1 MNALAVTALGI
12 IALSTGISAAAD
24 RVFTVRTPPSRGTGH
39 YQANRKPL
47 EPNPLLKLPIGSIRP
62 DGWLRTQLKLEADG
76 FTGRLP
82 EVSSF
87 CKFQGNA
94 WVTPGG
100 EGDNGWEEVPYWLKG
115 FGDLGYVLGDKRI
128 VAETKKWLDG
138 VIGTQ
143 EPDGYFGS
151 KSNKD
156 KPDLWPNMPML
167 DALQSYYE
175 YSHDKRVL
183 TLMTG
188 YFRYE
193 LNQPGDILPGYWDKM
208 RGGDNINSIYWLYNR
223 TGDAWL
229 LDAAKK
235 VHECTARWSDGVVN
249 WHGVNITQGYR
260 EPAIYYQQTHDVAN
274 LDAAERN
281 YQEVMNLYGQVPG
294 GMFGADEN
302 ARPGYGD
309 PRQAAETCSHVEFM
323 HSFQMLLGITGD
335 PLYSD
340 RCEEIAFNMFP
351 ATMTPDAKGLHYLTA
366 PNQPQL
372 DREDKSPGIQNG
384 GDMYSYDPWDYRC
397 CQHNV
402 AMGWPYYAE
411 HLWMGTLD
419 GGLAATL
426 YSASSVSAKAGPGN
440 GTEVSIT
447 EKTSYPF
454 ADSIA
459 FAVSA
464 ATPVRFPLYLR
475 VPGWCASAKVAVN
488 GKAQHLTAG
497 PEKWIVLDRTW
508 KSGDRVTLTLPMA
521 LSIKTWAKNKDAV
534 SVKRGPLWYSLKI
547 GEDWR
552 KYGDPKWPGYEVYPT
567 TPWNYGLSSTGVA
580 SLKVSVKP
588 GPLAAQ
594 PFTPAAAP
602 ITIKAVGRRIPNW
615 TMKHGL
621 ADTLKQSP
629 IRSDSPEEEITLIPM
644 GCARLRISAFP
655 VVSDAANATE
665 WPAPKVP
672 VNAASFVHDDI
683 DAVSDGIEPKSS
695 NDDSIPRFT
704 FWDHKGTQEWVTY
717 DLKTPR
723 SVSSCSVY
731 WFDDGPGGGCRV
743 PASWSVMYKDGDDW
757 KPVTGASAGGVDK
770 DRFNV
775 MTFDAVTTTALKLV
789 IQLQP
794 DFSGGILE
802 WKVK

>member
-1 MNALAVTALGI
+1 MTARALSIWGMMTMTAATAL
-12 IALSTGISAAAD
+12 AAD
-24 RVFTVRTPPSRGTGH
+24 RTSVVKTPPLKGKGH
-39 YQANRKPL
+39 FVANRAPL

-62 DGWLRTQLKLEADG
+62 EGWLRTQLQLEANG

-82 EVSSF
+82 EVSAF
-87 CKFQGNA
+87 CKFQGSA
-94 WVTPGG
+94 WVSPNGV
-100 EGDNGWEEVPYWLKG
+100 GDNGWEEVPYWLKG
-115 FGDLGYVLGDKRI
+115 FGDLGYTLGDKRI
-128 VAETKKWLDG
+128 IAETKKWLDG

-208 RGGDNINSIYWLYNR
+208 RGGDNLNSIYWLYNR
-223 TGDAWL
+223 TGEAWL

-235 VHECTARWSDGVVN
+235 VHDCTARWSDRVVN

-260 EPAIYYQQTHDVAN
+260 EPAIYYQQTHDTAN
-274 LDAAERN
+274 LNAAERN
-281 YQEVMNLYGQVPG
+281 YQEVMGLYGQVPG

-309 PRQAAETCSHVEFM
+309 PRQGAETCSHVEFM

-384 GDMYSYDPWDYRC
+384 GDMFAYDPWDYRC

-402 AMGWPYYAE
+402 AMGWPYYSE

-426 YSASSVSAKAGPGN
+426 YSASEVKTKAGPGS
-440 GTEVSIT
+440 GTEVSIA
-447 EKTSYPF
+447 EATSYPF
-454 ADSIA
+454 SESISFTISPA
-459 FAVSA
+459 KSVQ
-464 ATPVRFPLYLR
+464 FPLYLR
-475 VPGWCASAKVAVN
+475 VPGWCDGARVSVN
-488 GKAQHLTAG
+488 GTEQSVAANAGEWVVVDRKWKA
-497 PEKWIVLDRTW
+497 
-508 KSGDRVTLTLPMA
+508 GDHVTLALPMA
-521 LSIKTWAKNKDAV
+521 LSIKTWENNKDAV

-547 GEDWR
+547 GEKWS
-552 KYGDPKWPGYEVYPT
+552 KYGDAKWPGYEVYPT
-567 TPWNYGLSSTGVA
+567 TPWNYGLSNTDVA
-580 SLKVSVKP
+580 SLKVTRKP

-594 PFTPAAAP
+594 PFTPDAAP
-602 ITIKAVGRRIPNW
+602 ITITTVGRRIPNW
-615 TMKHGL
+615 SMKHGL
-621 ADTLKQSP
+621 ADPLKQSP
-629 IRSDSPEEEITLIPM
+629 IKSESPEETITLIPM

-655 VVSDAANATE
+655 VVSDSADANE
-665 WPAPKVP
+665 WPALPP
-672 VNAASFVHDDI
+672 TLHTASFEHDDI
-683 DAVSDGIEPKSS
+683 DAVSDGVEPSS
-695 NDDSIPRFT
+695 SSDLSIPRFT

-717 DLKTPR
+717 DLRAPK

-731 WFDDGPGGGCRV
+731 WFDDAPGGGCRV

-757 KPVTGASAGGVDK
+757 KPVTGASAAGVAK
-770 DRFNV
+770 DSYNA
-775 MTFDAVTTTALKLV
+775 MTFDAVTTSALKLV
-789 IQLQP
+789 VQLQP
-794 DFSGGILE
+794 DYSGGIME